1 MENTEKR
8 IGNDT
13 TEAFALLVFSNN
25 YKAWL
30 YEEKSNH
37 GKELLTEYESV
48 EEDSIVDTWLFK
60 QEFNLEEETGDLMI
74 SVPTSLS
81 YKRAVKA
88 RQDWQGKLKLMPI
101 CSEMKRSWEDMADT
115 GVDENVP
122 NPGEISGKKLKETK
136 KRKLMKTLKK
146 YTGQAEK
153 GERKF
158 KGWSDNGHKA
168 FEEWTVSIKQ
178 DVGSGRYTRWEN
190 AVWEVQAKRQEARRS
205 EVEPIKKY
213 AVDRSVVWEL

>member
-1 MENTEKR
+1 
-8 IGNDT
+8 
-13 TEAFALLVFSNN
+13 
-25 YKAWL
+25 
-30 YEEKSNH
+30 
-37 GKELLTEYESV
+37 
-48 EEDSIVDTWLFK
+48 
-60 QEFNLEEETGDLMI
+60 
-74 SVPTSLS
+74 
-81 YKRAVKA
+81 
-88 RQDWQGKLKLMPI
+88 
-101 CSEMKRSWEDMADT
+101 MADN

-122 NPGEISGKKLKETK
+122 NPGEMSVKKLKETK

-146 YTGQAEK
+146 YTAQAEK

-178 DVGSGRYTRWEN
+178 DVGSGRYTRWEK
-190 AVWEVQAKRQEARRS
+190 AVREVQAKRQEARRS